1 MNEFARLAM
10 SRFALRRRFRA
21 QYGISLTKCVDTL
34 RVERAQRLLRRT
46 KFSVEIIAKRS
57 AFGTTRNL
65 EIVFLRMTGMTPT
78 AYRRGLSK

>member
-46 KFSVEIIAKRS
+46 KFSVE
-57 AFGTTRNL
+57 NL
-65 EIVFLRMTGMTPT
+65 ATVEHVLRAQYLGAERADPWVDPARVTFNI
-78 AYRRGLSK
+78 L